1 MSAKTFSLN
10 RWICS
15 AICGT
20 CVLGLLAI
28 AVMAR
33 ATAKDDDPPA
43 APEGNL
49 YLAPE
54 GLSVPE
60 LFEFIENMQE
70 KPLSIRTRAGFQ
82 MAIVDACDRILLAKP
97 DSAREAEVLMMR
109 FHALHAAVKGGDA
122 RAEKQLKAMA
132 EEYQKDSRA
141 AVAREARFH
150 LLAARVAAADDL
162 DVDSLPELL
171 IELKAFFSEEKLDAR
186 HLPMAS
192 GTVRIINRLAEDDL
206 AAKMYKQFGD
216 LWAKSTDKEMASYG
230 RKIAPGAKS
239 EGEPESKLVGKTLEI
254 KGLTVDGA
262 AFDLTSYKGKVV
274 LVDFWA
280 TWCGPC
286 RAALPGLKETYADW
300 HDRGFEIVGVSLDT
314 DRDALVELIADEEI
328 SWVNLF
334 GEEGKE
340 EATGWQHP
348 LAKKYGIRAIPAT
361 FLLDK
366 DGKVLAA
373 DLHGKELSKRLE
385 KLLGENTKDG
395 DAKEEKK

>member
-1 MSAKTFSLN
+1 MSESSFSFH
-10 RWICS
+10 RR
-15 AICGT
+15 
-20 CVLGLLAI
+20 LLAALCGGCLLVWAGI
-28 AVMAR
+28 AMFAP
-33 ATAKDDDPPA
+33 ANAKDDDPPA
-43 APEGNL
+43 AFEGNL

-54 GLSVPE
+54 GLSVAE

-82 MAIVDACDRILLAKP
+82 MAIVDACDRILAAKP
-97 DSAREAEVLMMR
+97 DSKQEAEVLLMR

-122 RAEKQLKAMA
+122 RAEKQLMAMA
-132 EEYQKDSRA
+132 VEYQKDPRA
-141 AVAREARFH
+141 AVAREGRFH

-162 DVDSLPELL
+162 DVDALPELL
-171 IELKAFFSEEKLDAR
+171 IELKTFFAEEKLDSR

-216 LWAKSTDKEMASYG
+216 LWAKSSDKEMASYG
-230 RKIAPGAKS
+230 RKIAPGVKS
-239 EGEPESKLVGKTLEI
+239 AEETENKLVGKTLEI
-254 KGLTVDGA
+254 KGISVDGA

-286 RAALPGLKETYADW
+286 RAALPGLRDTYADW
-300 HDRGFEIVGVSLDT
+300 HDRGFEIVGISLDT
-314 DRDALVELIADEEI
+314 DRDALVEFIADQEI

-366 DGKVLAA
+366 QGKVLAA
-373 DLHGKELSKRLE
+373 DLHGAELAKRLE
-385 KLLGENTKDG
+385 KLLGD
-395 DAKEEKK
+395 DAKDEKK